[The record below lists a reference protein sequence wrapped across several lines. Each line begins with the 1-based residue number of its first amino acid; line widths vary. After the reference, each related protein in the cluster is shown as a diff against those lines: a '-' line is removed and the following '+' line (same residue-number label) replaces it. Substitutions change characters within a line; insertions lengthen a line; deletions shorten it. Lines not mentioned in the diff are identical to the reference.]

1 VIFVHIIFSCS
12 FEHFCC
18 SDQQIFFRMA
28 FHWWEI
34 RTMIY
39 AKTKGS
45 GEQLS
50 SLSIRCHLNFSCLNI
65 LGNKL
70 DMNVHWVNTLAKL
83 EFFVLIR
90 NSTWPILCSDWLIFQ
105 KSTSQKPLGRFDYD
119 IVDMFIT
126 WSCTSF
132 KFSVLI
138 KKQYINIW
146 LYGKMNVSFSFDTTN
161 MIELKQ
167 YDH

>member
-1 VIFVHIIFSCS
+1 
-12 FEHFCC
+12 
-18 SDQQIFFRMA
+18 
-28 FHWWEI
+28 
-34 RTMIY
+34 MIY
-39 AKTKGS
+39 VKTKGS

-50 SLSIRCHLNFSCLNI
+50 SLSIRCHLNFSRLNI

-70 DMNVHWVNTLAKL
+70 DTNVHWVNTLAKL

-132 KFSVLI
+132 KCLSKNNMILTYDSYV
-138 KKQYINIW
+138 
-146 LYGKMNVSFSFDTTN
+146 KMNVSFSFDTTN